1 MSFGD
6 LLTNLLTTQREKA
19 IKVAL
24 SKLPNNQNPNNVEVK
39 PEDYVLTDK
48 EFEDFLNK
56 NKYLIGET
64 DGKR

>member
-24 SKLPNNQNPNNVEVK
+24 SKLPKNQIPNKVEFK
-39 PEDYVLTDK
+39 PEDYVLTDE
-48 EFEDFLNK
+48 EFEDFLSK

-64 DGKR
+64 TDEK

>member
-1 MSFGD
+1 MSFGN

-24 SKLPNNQNPNNVEVK
+24 SKLPNNQIPNKVEVK
-39 PEDYVLTDK
+39 SEDYVLTDE
-48 EFEDFLNK
+48 EFEDFLSK

>member
-6 LLTNLLTTQREKA
+6 LLTNLLTAQREKA

-39 PEDYVLTDK
+39 PEDYVLTD
-48 EFEDFLNK
+48 EVHIVVF
-56 NKYLIGET
+56 
-64 DGKR
+64 

>member
-6 LLTNLLTTQREKA
+6 LLTNLLTAQREKA

-24 SKLPNNQNPNNVEVK
+24 SKLSDNQDPNNVEVK
-39 PEDYVLTDK
+39 PEDYVLTDE
-48 EFEDFLNK
+48 EFEDFLSK